1 MSTSATVG
9 APTGAATAFPRVPFS
24 RHVKVE
30 LRKMVDTRAGLWL
43 LIAIAA
49 VTLIPEGVYVGVAHS
64 SDLTLDNALGAAG
77 FGQTLLL
84 PVLGVLSITSE
95 FSQRTGLVT
104 FTLEPH
110 RTRLISA
117 KTAAVILLSVILV
130 AISYFTA
137 IIGNEASN
145 IIRGSGDWHYAG
157 SWVFEVL
164 LAQLLVVIVGFGLG
178 MVFVNSAAAI
188 VLYYVGRIIIPTLF
202 AIIPGIIHA
211 DPWLD
216 FVTPTGNLFSHEM
229 SGPKPWLEV
238 GTVFLIWVVLPFT
251 IGAWRLNR
259 TEVKSA

>member
-1 MSTSATVG
+1 MSTSATLA

-43 LIAIAA
+43 LIAVAA
-49 VTLIPEGVYVGVAHS
+49 VTIIPECVYVGVAHPS
-64 SDLTLDNALGAAG
+64 ELTFDNALAAAG
-77 FGQTLLL
+77 IGQTLLL

-95 FSQRTGLVT
+95 FTQRTGLVT

-110 RTRLISA
+110 RGRLISA
-117 KTAAVILLSVILV
+117 KTVAVLLLSAILI

-137 IIGNEASN
+137 ILGTEAASL
-145 IIRGSGDWHYAG
+145 IRGHAVWHYAP

-202 AIIPGIIHA
+202 AVIPGIIHA
-211 DPWLD
+211 DPWFD
-216 FVTPTGNLFSHEM
+216 FVTPTGNLFSHQM

-238 GTVFLIWVVLPFT
+238 LSVFVIWVVVPFA